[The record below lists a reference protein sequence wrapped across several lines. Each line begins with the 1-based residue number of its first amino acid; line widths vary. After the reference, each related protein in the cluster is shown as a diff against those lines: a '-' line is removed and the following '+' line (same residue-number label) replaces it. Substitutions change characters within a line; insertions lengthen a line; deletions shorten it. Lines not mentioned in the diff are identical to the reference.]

1 MADDYYKL
9 FEEANNHFYGND
21 YDRAKELYEKI
32 IKLNPDHYRSYQKLA
47 KIELAIG
54 NKQTAIKYYEKS
66 LLINDTEANIWNDLG
81 NVYYDFFDYE
91 NAIRC
96 YKNAVEKN
104 KDFYWG
110 YYNIGL
116 SLAEKNPLDEEI
128 RKEASEWFEKALK
141 IKDDYYPALNELGLY
156 NLDFNKLDIAEDYF
170 KKSIKAFPDYKYPYY
185 NLATIYKKKDE
196 REKAKAYLYKALQ
209 IDPKYIASLNNLG
222 ILYYNDTDYTTAMYY
237 YTQALEIDSKYKYA
251 LHNIGLV
258 FDCTEKTKKAYEMY
272 KKALES
278 DPNYE
283 PSINEIKRLEKEYPE
298 EIKKMQGLKNEDLK
312 PETYK
317 NESKLFD
324 PERLKEY
331 FDEVSVK
338 DGNNIQPEVKID
350 EIKEKKTD
358 EFYAEKF
365 GRNLTKLAKEGKLFE
380 VLGRDKQIRNVLEI
394 LFNIK
399 KNNPILVGNA
409 GVGKTAIVEGIAQK
423 IVNGEVPDFFKDK
436 KIIEVNMGMLI
447 AGTKFRG
454 EFEEKL
460 KRIIDEV
467 QSRNDMILFIDEIH
481 TVVGAGETDASSLDA
496 ANILKPALARGE
508 LRCIGATTN
517 EEYKKY
523 FQKDSAL
530 DRRFYKVDI
539 EELDNESTLEIL
551 KRLKAKMEEY
561 YKITIEDKLLKL
573 IVDLANE
580 EIKNRSFPDKAID
593 ILEKVFS
600 RSALDNKKKI
610 DELVIKDIIGEF
622 VGIRFIETEEDK
634 GRNLLNMEK
643 FLNERVFGQ
652 DEAINRISS
661 IIRAA
666 KQKLDL
672 NPHRPDGVF
681 FFAGPTGVGKTYL
694 AKQLASFLFGSESKL
709 LSLNM
714 SEFSEPHSVSKLI
727 GSPPGYVGHDDI
739 PFFTAKITENP
750 SSLLLLD
757 EIEKAHN
764 EVLKLFLQ
772 IFDEGKI
779 TDTKGRIVYFSN
791 VTIIMTSNAVG
802 GSETSVIGFASRAA
816 KADVQLLDYFTPE
829 FINRIDDVIIFNSIE
844 KDTARDILTELI
856 MKKTIKNFEKRGIT
870 LKFNST
876 FVDYILENGYSKKL
890 GVRNLEKVFEK
901 EVIASASD
909 FIFKNPE
916 AKTITISS
924 ENGKIEVG

>member
-1 MADDYYKL
+1 MADEYFKL
-9 FEEANNHFYGND
+9 FEDANNHFYSND
-21 YDRAKELYEKI
+21 YEKAKELYEKI
-32 IKLNPDHYRSYQKLA
+32 ISLKPDHFRAYQKLA
-47 KIELAIG
+47 KIELAKG
-54 NKQTAIKYYEKS
+54 NKETAIKHYEKS
-66 LLINDTEANIWNDLG
+66 LEINDSDANVWNDLG
-81 NVYYDFFDYE
+81 NVYYDIFDYE
-91 NAIRC
+91 NAVRC
-96 YKNAVEKN
+96 YKKTVEKN
-104 KDFYWG
+104 KEFYWG

-116 SLAEKNPLDEEI
+116 SLAEKSPNDEKI
-128 RKEASEWFEKALK
+128 RKEACEWFEKALK
-141 IKDDYYPALNELGLY
+141 IKNDYYPAMNELGLY
-156 NLDFNKLDIAEDYF
+156 NLDFNNFAKAEDYF
-170 KKSIKAFPDYKYPYY
+170 MQAIKAFPDYKFPYY
-185 NLATIYKKKDE
+185 NLATIYKKREEK
-196 REKAKAYLYKALQ
+196 EKAKAYLYKALQ
-209 IDPKYIASLNNLG
+209 IDSKYAAALNNMG
-222 ILYYNDTDYTTAMYY
+222 ILYYNDADYPTAMYY
-237 YTQALEIDSKYKYA
+237 YAQALEIDGKYKYA
-251 LHNIGLV
+251 LYNMALV
-258 FDCTEKTKKAYEMY
+258 FDCTEKIKKSYEMH

-278 DPNYE
+278 DPNYK
-283 PSINEIKRLEKEYPE
+283 PSISEAKRLEKEFPE
-298 EIKKMQGLKNEDLK
+298 EIKKLQGLKDEDLK
-312 PETYK
+312 SETYK
-317 NESKLFD
+317 KDSKLFD
-324 PERLKEY
+324 PNKLKEY
-331 FDEVSVK
+331 FNDIQINNK
-338 DGNNIQPEVKID
+338 GNIQTEEKAG
-350 EIKEKKTD
+350 EIKENKAD

-365 GRNLTKLAKEGKLFE
+365 GRNLTRLAKEGKLYE
-380 VLGRDKQIRNVLEI
+380 VLGRDKEIRSVLEI

-399 KNNPILVGNA
+399 KNNPILVGKA
-409 GVGKTAIVEGIAQK
+409 GVGKTAVVEGIAQK

-436 KIIEVNMGMLI
+436 KIIEINMGMLI

-467 QSRNDMILFIDEIH
+467 QGRDDMILFIDEIH
-481 TVVGAGETDASSLDA
+481 TVVGAGETDSSSLDA

-517 EEYKKY
+517 EEYQKY
-523 FQKDSAL
+523 FQKDAAL
-530 DRRFYKVDI
+530 DRRFYKVEI
-539 EELDNESTLEIL
+539 EELDNESTLAIL
-551 KRLKAKMEEY
+551 KRLKPKMEEH

-573 IVDLANE
+573 IVDLAHE
-580 EIKNRSFPDKAID
+580 EIKNRSFPDKALD
-593 ILEKVFS
+593 IIEKVFS

-643 FLNERVFGQ
+643 FLKERVFGQ

-661 IIRAA
+661 IIRTT

-672 NPHRPDGVF
+672 NPNRPDGVF

-714 SEFSEPHSVSKLI
+714 SEFTEPHSVSKLI
-727 GSPPGYVGHDDI
+727 GAPPGYVGHEDI

-779 TDTKGRIVYFSN
+779 TDTKGRSVYFSN
-791 VTIIMTSNAVG
+791 VTIIMTSNAAG
-802 GSETSVIGFASRAA
+802 GTESNAIGFSQAI
-816 KADVQLLDYFTPE
+816 KKPNVQLLDYFPPE

-844 KDTARDILTELI
+844 KETARNILTDLI
-856 MKKTIKNFEKRGIT
+856 MKKTIKTFEKRGIT

-924 ENGKIEVG
+924 DSGKIEVN